1 MIEVDVR
8 RRRGSFQLHAEFS
21 TGNGRLTAL
30 FGRSGAGKTTLI
42 NLLAGLDRPDEG
54 RIVVDG
60 VTLYDSISRTNLPP
74 EKRRLGYVFQD
85 GRLFPHMSVRRNL
98 MFGHNGAPDRQE
110 IDSVVR
116 MLELDPLLGRRPK
129 TLSGGEKQ
137 RVAIGR
143 ALLSRPRL
151 LLMDEP
157 LASLDAGHKAEIL
170 EYIERLRDESGVPIV
185 YVSHAS
191 EEVVR
196 LADTLVLLSEGKV
209 AAVGP
214 LESLMSRL
222 DLRPLTG
229 RYEAGAVVSAVVDA
243 EQRDAGLTQLSFPG
257 GTLRVPKLDIGAG
270 QELRLRLRARDV
282 ALALSPPSNVSI
294 LNVFPGVVQEIGEE
308 DGPQVDVLVD
318 IGCPIWARITQHAR
332 RQLDIKQGKPVYA
345 LIKAVSFDRRS
356 LGYGASQRSDETTPQ
371 RSGMDRE

>member
-8 RRRGSFQLHAEFS
+8 QRRGSFQLDAEFS
-21 TGNGRLTAL
+21 TGDGRLTAL

-54 RIVVDG
+54 RIAVDG
-60 VTLYDSISRTNLPP
+60 VTLFDSKSGTNLPP
-74 EKRRLGYVFQD
+74 EQRRLGYVFQD
-85 GRLFPHMSVRRNL
+85 GRLFPHMTVRRNL
-98 MFGHNGAPDRQE
+98 LFGHNGAPDRQE
-110 IDSVVR
+110 IHSVVR
-116 MLELDPLLGRRPK
+116 LLELNPLLQRRPK

-170 EYIERLRDESGVPIV
+170 DYIERLRDESGVPIV

-229 RYEAGAVVSAVVDA
+229 RYEAGAVVSAIVA
-243 EQRDAGLTQLSFPG
+243 EEQRDADLTMLSFAG
-257 GTLRVPKLDIGAG
+257 GALRVPKLDIAPG

-282 ALALSPPSNVSI
+282 ALALSPPTDVSI

-308 DGPQVDVLVD
+308 DGPQVDVLID

-345 LIKAVSFDRRS
+345 LIKGVSFDRRS
-356 LGYGASQRSDETTPQ
+356 LGYGGPPRTDDAVPQ
-371 RSGMDRE
+371 RSGMDRD

>member
-74 EKRRLGYVFQD
+74 EQRRLGYVFQD

-110 IDSVVR
+110 IESVVR

-243 EQRDAGLTQLSFPG
+243 EQRDADLTQLSFAG

-282 ALALSPPSNVSI
+282 ALALSPPSNLSI

-356 LGYGASQRSDETTPQ
+356 LGYGAGHRDNGATSPDEPAT
-371 RSGMDRE
+371 

>member
-1 MIEVDVR
+1 MMEVDVR
-8 RRRGSFQLHAEFS
+8 RRRGNFRLDATFS
-21 TGNGRLTAL
+21 TGDGRITAL

-42 NLLAGLDRPDEG
+42 NLLAGLDNPDEG

-60 VTLYDSISRTNLPP
+60 VTLFDSKADVAIPP
-74 EKRRLGYVFQD
+74 QQRRLGYVFQD

-98 MFGHNGAPDRQE
+98 LFGHRGAPDERE
-110 IDSVVR
+110 IDTVVR
-116 MLELDPLLGRRPK
+116 LLELDPLLQRRPR

-137 RVAIGR
+137 RAAIGR

-170 EYIERLRDESGVPIV
+170 DYIERLRDEAGVPIV

-196 LADTLVLLSEGKV
+196 LADTLVLLSDGEV

-214 LESLMSRL
+214 IESLMSRL

-229 RYEAGAVVSAVVDA
+229 RYEAGAVISATVA
-243 EQRDAGLTQLSFPG
+243 EAQNAEDLTLLSFAG
-257 GTLRVPKLDIGAG
+257 GQLRVPKLDIEPG
-270 QELRLRLRARDV
+270 QELRLRIRARDV
-282 ALALSPPSNVSI
+282 SLALSAPTDISI
-294 LNVFPGVVQEIGEE
+294 LNVFPGTVMEVGEE
-308 DGPQVDVLVD
+308 DGPQVDVLID
-318 IGCPIWARITQHAR
+318 IGCPIWARITRHALR
-332 RQLDIKQGKPVYA
+332 HLDIASGKRVYT
-345 LIKAVSFDRRS
+345 LIKGVSFDRRS
-356 LGYGASQRSDETTPQ
+356 VGYVQATRSDDGVAH
-371 RSGMDRE
+371 RSALDRT